1 METGWYYF
9 RISFFYFPYTNMIF
23 IIFVKNWLSSVVLI
37 IGSFKFKFF
46 VIFKI
51 FVHWSC
57 NSFSSAITIL
67 FSTRVIFRRFTVFI
81 TEIWPDSFAK
91 CFIIT
96 NFFNVHFFQSK
107 LFWFYSTGLNSN
119 FFVRYKRTSFR
130 NFSFCYTYFWV

>member
-57 NSFSSAITIL
+57 NSFSSARPVSKVFENEYMLLWFLNIRSIWLGLFDWKHVGSLIKLLRLDACMIL
-67 FSTRVIFRRFTVFI
+67 WRWVFPVVILKSPAMVTL
-81 TEIWPDSFAK
+81 S
-91 CFIIT
+91 
-96 NFFNVHFFQSK
+96 
-107 LFWFYSTGLNSN
+107 
-119 FFVRYKRTSFR
+119 
-130 NFSFCYTYFWV
+130 YFWE